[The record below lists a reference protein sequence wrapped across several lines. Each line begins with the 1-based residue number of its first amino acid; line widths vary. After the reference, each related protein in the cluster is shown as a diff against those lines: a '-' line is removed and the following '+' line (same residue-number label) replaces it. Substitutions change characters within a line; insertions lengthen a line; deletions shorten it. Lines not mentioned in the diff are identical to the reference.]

1 MSFAAFDRFRKGG
14 GIAQSSDGASSSD
27 SNPATPTKQTGLSSA
42 PQPAKILQDVLGN
55 YIALHLS
62 YSKVLF
68 FPEAFLAE
76 PWLTLSTIY

>member
-62 YSKVLF
+62 YSKVCS
-68 FPEAFLAE
+68 FPKRS
-76 PWLTLSTIY
+76 WLSPG